1 MSSTPF
7 TDIGLTADQISSNY
21 TYSQIE
27 KVHVNAVNSIY
38 FDEVKDV
45 IVVPVSGNTFER
57 VANDDLTLIG
67 TELTQ
72 TLSNN
77 VVMLGHSMSTLN
89 SDNVVVIGGSPG
101 GGVQG
106 VTSSPNV
113 ISIGFENAAGSASP
127 APNNINIGDTSA
139 VTGGSNNVVI
149 GQQPA
154 HGGLLDNTIVITHR
168 PLISGITL
176 PARGSVIL
184 GGDGIP
190 SVLPKFQL
198 LSSAMVGLINQAS
211 TAAYAPN
218 AVPAAALTNGFM
230 RMKYQGVNIK
240 IPIMLDTDV
249 AIPPPPPPPP

>member
-45 IVVPVSGNTFER
+45 VVIPVSGNTFER

-77 VVMLGHSMSTLN
+77 VVMLGHSMSALN

-106 VTSSPNV
+106 VTGSSNV
-113 ISIGFENAAGSASP
+113 ISIGFENAVGSANA

-139 VTGGSNNVVI
+139 ITGGSNNIVI

-168 PLISGITL
+168 PLIVGIT
-176 PARGSVIL
+176 PTARGSVIL
-184 GGDGIP
+184 GGDGNP

-198 LSSAMVGLINQAS
+198 LSPAMVGLINQAS
-211 TAAYAPN
+211 DDDYDPDDAA
-218 AVPAAALTNGFM
+218 AAALTNGFM

-249 AIPPPPPPPP
+249 AIPPPPP